1 MGGMH
6 FSQKLTRS
14 GLQRCRTEGQ
24 QGAAA
29 DRRGSEEGSVGD
41 EGDRCSHDDLFAS
54 HFCFC
59 ESSDRT
65 KLTVMRLS
73 VADTTR
79 CTDNLWVQLLLV
91 PV

>member
-6 FSQKLTRS
+6 LSQKLMRL
-14 GLQRCRTEGQ
+14 GFQRCRTEGQ

-29 DRRGSEEGSVGD
+29 DRRGSEERGVGN
-41 EGDRCSHDDLFAS
+41 EGDRYSHDDLFAG
-54 HFCFC
+54 HLCFC

-73 VADTTR
+73 VADTIR
-79 CTDNLWVQLLLV
+79 CTDNFWVQLLLV